1 MLPFA
6 GSPWVLPVLSGL
18 REHFQN
24 ARKRV
29 RKGSQDAFQIL
40 ILPPPL
46 LHLGCQRSGVA
57 HLGLLDQL

>member
-40 ILPPPL
+40 ILPPPSSPRVSEIR
-46 LHLGCQRSGVA
+46 GGPSRSS
-57 HLGLLDQL
+57 